1 MAVRA
6 VNTIEQATKM
16 VLKEVDR
23 ESRRAAESQGG
34 TTITIGAV
42 ISLAISTSSESS
54 PEGSAP
60 LLPSLG
66 DLLTLR
72 EMLGLPVR
80 ESSPEEVDD
89 DDDDNG
95 LKRLF

>member
-1 MAVRA
+1 
-6 VNTIEQATKM
+6 
-16 VLKEVDR
+16 
-23 ESRRAAESQGG
+23 
-34 TTITIGAV
+34 V

-60 LLPSLG
+60 LLSSLG

-72 EMLGLPVR
+72 EMLGLPDR

-89 DDDDNG
+89 DNDDDDSG